1 MKIIDISYNSKIS
14 TNGLERR
21 LSNLYPYEFT
31 IDGYVMTSWEGF
43 IQSLKTPDIRI
54 KEKLWGLYGY
64 QAWKQGQNINWW
76 DKQEVYWV
84 DKPIDRHSDEYTD
97 LITYSYNCLFEQ
109 NEEFRDTLKESIRY
123 KLDHSKG
130 KTNKSE
136 TLLTK
141 GEYLEQM
148 NRLRDKLKPNRFFN
162 LFN

>member
-109 NEEFRDTLKESIRY
+109 NEKFRDALKDSIVY

-162 LFN
+162 LFG